1 MSCYPESVTAYVDG
15 FLEDVALANVEAHL
29 AGCPACREQA
39 EWDRELRARLKGL
52 PAPEPRPGFEGQ
64 LRRRI
69 RSSRRRRGL
78 WLVPLAAGLTALA
91 LLGRGSPA
99 LVAWEVSRD
108 HSHCFGQTKAP
119 AKVWSSDPVIVGA
132 WFEKQGT
139 VMPPLP
145 AGAGS
150 LQLLGARYC
159 PLPDATFVAHV
170 YYSSAEGHLSVFLIP
185 RRLRLVGPYVATT
198 RGNTVRM
205 VPLGDSTLALVS
217 ENPAHVDTFRRRFA
231 TTMATLLTAGD
242 RR

>member
-1 MSCYPESVTAYVDG
+1 VSCDPERVTAYVDG
-15 FLEDVALANVEAHL
+15 LLEGPVLAGVEAHL
-29 AGCPACREQA
+29 AGCPVCGEQA
-39 EWDRELRARLKGL
+39 AAERELRARLKAL
-52 PAPEPRPGFEGQ
+52 PVPEPRPGFEGEV
-64 LRRRI
+64 RRRI
-69 RSSRRRRGL
+69 RSSGRRRWR
-78 WLVPLAAGLTALA
+78 WLLPLAAGLTALA

-108 HSHCFGQTKAP
+108 HSHCFGMKIP
-119 AKVWSSDPVIVGA
+119 AKVWSSDPAVVEA

-185 RRLRLVGPYVATT
+185 RRLRLAGPYVATT
-198 RGNTVRM
+198 RGNMVRM
-205 VPLGDSTLALVS
+205 VPRGDSTLALVS
-217 ENPAHVDTFRRRFA
+217 ENPAHVDTFQRRFA